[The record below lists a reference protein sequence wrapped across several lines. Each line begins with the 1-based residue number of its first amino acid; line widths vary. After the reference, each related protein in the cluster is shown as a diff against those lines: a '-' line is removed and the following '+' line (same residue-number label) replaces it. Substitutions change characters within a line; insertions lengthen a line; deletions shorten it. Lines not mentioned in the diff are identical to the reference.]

1 LVQTVAFAGVILFV
15 GYGVRRLI
23 PILGKVNIPAP
34 VCGGLPV
41 AGVLAVLYV
50 AGIQPL
56 KFDTGLQVPL
66 QNTFFASI
74 GFAASLALLRRG
86 GPLVLTFLILSIIV
100 VVLQNVVG
108 GAVAWGLGQ
117 HPLMGVLAG
126 SVTMAGGPATG
137 LAFAPLFEEA
147 GVPGAATLA
156 VAAAIAGI
164 VAGGMIGG
172 PIATYL
178 IERKRLAPPDG
189 HGVHPDAATL
199 TNVAEAQ
206 LPSPPMRAPAG
217 EDIEAYVLMKH
228 LVLLTV
234 AVGAGIWVSGWLAR
248 TGVTLPAYIGAMLT
262 AAVIR
267 NVDDVTGIF
276 RLSMRVI
283 DDIGTIALSLFLVMA
298 LMTLRLWE
306 LAGLAVPLMIILVA
320 QVALVAAITT
330 WVVPRVMGRDYD
342 SAVMAGGFAGFML
355 GTSANAMANMGA
367 LVERY
372 APAPKAFLVVPLV
385 GAFFIDFANA
395 LLITTFVNLWR

>member
-1 LVQTVAFAGVILFV
+1 
-15 GYGVRRLI
+15 
-23 PILGKVNIPAP
+23 
-34 VCGGLPV
+34 
-41 AGVLAVLYV
+41 
-50 AGIQPL
+50 
-56 KFDTGLQVPL
+56 
-66 QNTFFASI
+66 
-74 GFAASLALLRRG
+74 
-86 GPLVLTFLILSIIV
+86 
-100 VVLQNVVG
+100 
-108 GAVAWGLGQ
+108 
-117 HPLMGVLAG
+117 
-126 SVTMAGGPATG
+126 
-137 LAFAPLFEEA
+137 
-147 GVPGAATLA
+147 
-156 VAAAIAGI
+156 
-164 VAGGMIGG
+164 
-172 PIATYL
+172 
-178 IERKRLAPPDG
+178 
-189 HGVHPDAATL
+189 
-199 TNVAEAQ
+199 
-206 LPSPPMRAPAG
+206 
-217 EDIEAYVLMKH
+217 
-228 LVLLTV
+228 VLLTV